1 MVGLFSNVKIVSR
14 PRSIT
19 VNQAHMLL
27 YLLDARVL
35 NLKAEIIRSLV
46 WAIDDDYIYHSDN
59 MEVALYSLKGCASAL
74 TEKLKEIANLEFN
87 RGSNAV

>member
-19 VNQAHMLL
+19 VNQGHMLL

-59 MEVALYSLKGCASAL
+59 MEVALYSLKCSVRAL